1 MSRVEGEHLAA
12 GSADALARPDG
23 FAAAH
28 HALIADRTLQ
38 FRMKGIDPPPK
49 PPNWLEP
56 LMKSLEAAGPVL
68 SWIFWIII
76 GIAALGIVWL
86 IVREVV
92 RIRLPRRQPKLNI
105 SDPLWRPQA
114 AQALA
119 LLADADALA
128 AEGDF
133 AAAAHLLLT
142 RSIQDIDGRLPNTV
156 RPALTARDIGGLAR
170 LPEAARPT
178 FARIARVVEASL
190 FGGASVDRAAW
201 LDCRDAYEAFAFP
214 AHWSAT

>member
-28 HALIADRTLQ
+28 HALTADKTLQ
-38 FRMKGIDPPPK
+38 FRMKGIDPPPR

-56 LMKSLEAAGPVL
+56 LMKALEAMGPVL
-68 SWIFWIII
+68 AWIFWIVV
-76 GIAALGIVWL
+76 ALAVLGIVWL

-92 RIRLPRRQPKLNI
+92 KIRLPQRHQKLNI

-128 AEGDF
+128 ARGDF
-133 AAAAHLLLT
+133 AAATHLLLT

-156 RPALTARDIGGLAR
+156 RPALTARDIGALTR

-214 AHWSAT
+214 AHWSTP

>member
-12 GSADALARPDG
+12 GSADALGRPDG

-28 HALIADRTLQ
+28 HALIADNTLQ
-38 FRMKGIDPPPK
+38 FRMKGIAPPPK

-56 LMKSLEAAGPVL
+56 LMKALHAMGPVL
-68 SWIFWIII
+68 SWIFWIVV
-76 GIAALGIVWL
+76 ALAVLGVVWL

-92 RIRLPRRQPKLNI
+92 KIRLPQKHARLNI

-119 LLADADALA
+119 LLADADILA
-128 AEGDF
+128 AQGEF
-133 AAAAHLLLT
+133 AAATHLLLT

-156 RPALTARDIGGLAR
+156 RPALTARDIGALAR

-190 FGGASVDRAAW
+190 FGGAAVDRTAW

-214 AHWSAT
+214 AHWSAP

>member
-23 FAAAH
+23 FTAAH
-28 HALIADRTLQ
+28 QALIADKTLQ

-56 LMKSLEAAGPVL
+56 LMTALHAMGPVL
-68 SWIFWIII
+68 SWIFWIIV
-76 GIAALGIVWL
+76 ALAVLGVVWL

-92 RIRLPRRQPKLNI
+92 KIRLPQRHDKLNI

-128 AEGDF
+128 AQGDF
-133 AAAAHLLLT
+133 AAATHLLLT

-156 RPALTARDIGGLAR
+156 RPALTARDIGALAR

-178 FARIARVVEASL
+178 FARIARVVEASF
-190 FGGASVDRAAW
+190 FGGAAVDRTAW

-214 AHWSAT
+214 AHWSAP

>member
-1 MSRVEGEHLAA
+1 MSRVEGELPVAV
-12 GSADALARPDG
+12 SADALARPDG
-23 FAAAH
+23 FDAAH
-28 HALIADRTLQ
+28 HALIADKTLQ
-38 FRMKGIDPPPK
+38 FRMKGIDPPPR

-56 LMKSLEAAGPVL
+56 LMKALQAMGPVL
-68 SWIFWIII
+68 SWIFWIVV
-76 GIAALGIVWL
+76 ALAVLAIVWL
-86 IVREVV
+86 IARELVK
-92 RIRLPRRQPKLNI
+92 IRLPVKQDRLNI

-114 AQALA
+114 AEALA

-128 AEGDF
+128 AQGDF

-156 RPALTARDIGGLAR
+156 RPALTARDIGALTR

-190 FGGASVDRAAW
+190 FGGASVDQAAW
-201 LDCRDAYEAFAFP
+201 HDCRDAYEAFAFP
-214 AHWSAT
+214 AHWSAS